1 MLDKKTEKSFHNR
14 IHIFSTN
21 AHICSQEKT
30 TWSINYKRLTSHK
43 LSSLTTMKIRNQQY
57 TEIREIHKWKLNNTL
72 LFNQWVNEEITRK
85 VRNYFERNEK
95 ENTT

>member
-1 MLDKKTEKSFHNR
+1 
-14 IHIFSTN
+14 
-21 AHICSQEKT
+21 
-30 TWSINYKRLTSHK
+30 
-43 LSSLTTMKIRNQQY
+43 MKIRNQQY